1 MDLIIEF
8 TKNILPIFNIVAF
21 PIFFL
26 IIASFVVYR
35 SGNFGLVSN
44 KIWNFFIGE
53 KKYFDEALDKL
64 EQEEHDVARFNFKN
78 NLKFTEK
85 SQIITFIESIKKYD
99 IDISV
104 YVGLRRYY
112 NPKTD
117 KVKKY
122 KSKDMATSVFIFIL
136 MLLILLSLIIAAV
149 FAKAPRGFELF
160 TVLFYIVSMTFFS
173 FLTFSDILEKLKAR
187 RARKEIYA
195 KKRKYRNR
203 KS

>member
-8 TKNILPIFNIVAF
+8 NKTILPILNIIAF
-21 PIFFL
+21 PILLL
-26 IIASFVVYR
+26 IINIFVVYR

-64 EQEEHDVARFNFKN
+64 EQAEHDVARFNFKN

-85 SQIITFIESIKKYD
+85 SQILTFIDTIKKYD

-136 MLLILLSLIIAAV
+136 MFLILLPLMIAAAIV
-149 FAKAPRGFELF
+149 KAPRGFELF

-187 RARKEIYA
+187 RARKQIYA
-195 KKRKYRNR
+195 KKSKYRKR